1 MRVKEATRP
10 RCHVNRAYMSMDA
23 DMQSIAEFERTCWR
37 TVPIFAAMFAVMLAM
52 LVFGVVA

>member
-10 RCHVNRAYMSMDA
+10 RCHVNRAYMSTSRDMD
-23 DMQSIAEFERTCWR
+23 IVAEFERTCWR